1 MQKSDFN
8 FIEITLLNGYS
19 FVNMLHTCS
28 RAPFLENTSGELPLY
43 IVLNIEAINVE
54 VISKLVK
61 NCLKYI
67 SMLIKHAFLTAI
79 ADKIYETMSR
89 NQAKL
94 DRTRKL

>member
-43 IVLNIEAINVE
+43 IVRNIEAINVE
-54 VISKLVK
+54 VLSKLVK

-67 SMLIKHAFLTAI
+67 SML
-79 ADKIYETMSR
+79 
-89 NQAKL
+89 
-94 DRTRKL
+94 